1 MTIENAYHGLYV
13 TALVVLSA
21 MTLLCLVRA
30 IRGPRIADRVVAV
43 NMICTLTLAM
53 ICVLAMM
60 LGEGYL
66 VDVGLVYA
74 MISFLAVVVL
84 CKVYMGVA
92 LERREQREQREQAA
106 APAPG
111 GGTDA

>member
-1 MTIENAYHGLYV
+1 MTPESACHGLYI
-13 TALVVLSA
+13 TALVCLSA

-43 NMICTLTLAM
+43 NMISTLTLCM
-53 ICVLAMM
+53 ICVLALM
-60 LGEGYL
+60 LKESYL

-74 MISFLAVVVL
+74 MIAFLAVVVL

-92 LERREQREQREQAA
+92 LQRREEREQRAQQTS
-106 APAPG
+106 G
-111 GGTDA
+111 GKTNA

>member
-1 MTIENAYHGLYV
+1 MALENAYHGMYV
-13 TALVVLSA
+13 TVLVVLSV

-53 ICVLAMM
+53 ICVLALM

-66 VDVGLVYA
+66 LDVGLVYA
-74 MISFLAVVVL
+74 LIGFLAVVVL

-92 LERREQREQREQAA
+92 LERREQRDKRAA
-106 APAPG
+106 EG
-111 GGTDA
+111 GGEHA

>member
-1 MTIENAYHGLYV
+1 MTLENAYHGLYV
-13 TALVVLSA
+13 TALVILSA
-21 MTLLCLVRA
+21 MTLFCLVRA

-43 NMICTLTLAM
+43 NMICTLTLAI
-53 ICVLAMM
+53 ICVLALM

-92 LERREQREQREQAA
+92 LQRREQRQAA
-106 APAPG
+106 QG
-111 GGTDA
+111 GNADA

>member
-1 MTIENAYHGLYV
+1 MTPESASHGLYV

-53 ICVLAMM
+53 ICVLAVM

-66 VDVGLVYA
+66 VDVGLLYA

-92 LERREQREQREQAA
+92 LEKQDRRAA
-106 APAPG
+106 QTQTPG
-111 GGTDA
+111 GEKDA

>member
-1 MTIENAYHGLYV
+1 MTPENAYHGLFV
-13 TALVVLSA
+13 AALVILSA

-53 ICVLAMM
+53 ICVLALM

-66 VDVGLVYA
+66 LDVGLVYA
-74 MISFLAVVVL
+74 MIGFLAVVVL

-92 LERREQREQREQAA
+92 LERREKQAEQARAA
-106 APAPG
+106 APGVG
-111 GGTDA
+111 GETDA

>member
-1 MTIENAYHGLYV
+1 MTPDNALQNLYI
-13 TALVVLSA
+13 VVLVILSV
-21 MTLLCLVRA
+21 MTLLCLARA

-66 VDVGLVYA
+66 LDVGLVYA
-74 MISFLAVVVL
+74 LIGFLAVVVL

-92 LERREQREQREQAA
+92 LERRDQRAQAA
-106 APAPG
+106 AQNVG
-111 GGTDA
+111 GEPNA

>member
-1 MTIENAYHGLYV
+1 MTIENVYHALYV
-13 TALVVLSA
+13 STLVALSV

-53 ICVLAMM
+53 ICVLALMY
-60 LGEGYL
+60 GEGYL
-66 VDVGLVYA
+66 IDVGLVYA
-74 MISFLAVVVL
+74 LIGFLAVVVL

-92 LERREQREQREQAA
+92 LERREKREQQAVENTQTE
-106 APAPG
+106 G
-111 GGTDA
+111 GDAHA